1 MYSLYLGI
9 AAFLLFLLYD
19 INSFTRN
26 FRLPRAFFS
35 VGILLIITAS
45 ILDLLSAWKAGAF
58 SGILDVLFLVV
69 GALCFLALIYSLF
82 FALPFQETYT
92 QQKNDRAVC
101 SNGVYALC
109 RHPGVLFFW
118 FMYFFLGLAALPHK
132 LIINGMIFSTLN
144 LLYAWFQDCVTF
156 PKTFCDYRDYQ
167 KKVPFLIP
175 TKASI
180 RKAQKTLPHSHN
192 EEDYS

>member
-82 FALPFQETYT
+82 FRFTLSGNVYT
-92 QQKNDRAVC
+92 AEK
-101 SNGVYALC
+101 
-109 RHPGVLFFW
+109 
-118 FMYFFLGLAALPHK
+118 
-132 LIINGMIFSTLN
+132 
-144 LLYAWFQDCVTF
+144 
-156 PKTFCDYRDYQ
+156 
-167 KKVPFLIP
+167 
-175 TKASI
+175 
-180 RKAQKTLPHSHN
+180 
-192 EEDYS
+192 